1 MITQHH
7 EPVDF
12 DKFYETMR
20 SRYIGIDYRDYETF
34 MRTEGEKHSFIGV
47 ADGTNRMRDA
57 LANAVSNDKEIVGKA
72 TSLMVTVLLAPEM
85 ERPIGIQEV
94 KGMIDFVSDTLPDIQ
109 FVWGFADGASL
120 GDKVKVIALVNI
132 GE

>member
-12 DKFYETMR
+12 DAFYETVR
-20 SRYIGIDYRDYETF
+20 SRYIGIDYRDYEMF

-47 ADGTNRMRDA
+47 ADGTDRMRDA
-57 LANAVSNDKEIVGKA
+57 FANAVSNDGELVGRA
-72 TSLMVTVLLAPEM
+72 TSLMVTVVRAPEM
-85 ERPIGIQEV
+85 GCPINIEEV
-94 KGMIDFVSDTLPDIQ
+94 KGMIDFISDFLPGVQ
-109 FVWGFADGASL
+109 LVWGFADDASL
-120 GDKVKVIALVNI
+120 GDKVKVIVLVNI

>member
-12 DKFYETMR
+12 DTFYETMR

-72 TSLMVTVLLAPEM
+72 TSLMVTAVLASEM
-85 ERPIGIQEV
+85 ECPIRIEEV
-94 KGMIDFVSDTLPDIQ
+94 KGMIDFVSDILPDVQ

-132 GE
+132 RE